1 MIVNFKRHKQKHSL
15 WHFLTDAI
23 SNNSSHVMA
32 VQTEHTTQ
40 TFLSAEQET
49 RNIIVIAVVIKTK
62 NLKLVN
68 L

>member
-1 MIVNFKRHKQKHSL
+1 
-15 WHFLTDAI
+15 
-23 SNNSSHVMA
+23 MA

-40 TFLSAEQET
+40 TFLPAEQET